1 MLIGAALLAGVCA
14 APLDAGSRPDRAVR
28 ESLCDADETPM
39 FSCAIRQSAK
49 MVALCARPVS
59 GAAAPRLRYLFGA
72 PGKPELSFPSDGQD
86 TASAFRYSRYV
97 RAGVSR
103 HAVWFR
109 NGAFEYAVFA
119 DSNSE
124 SGRLERKYGVS
135 VSAAGGVAPTRT
147 LACRTGKVVNRMPDL
162 EGLIPC
168 QGQGADP
175 ALGCS

>member
-1 MLIGAALLAGVCA
+1 MRGLHRPLVIYRTIDPSSPFSVGF
-14 APLDAGSRPDRAVR
+14 AP
-28 ESLCDADETPM
+28 
-39 FSCAIRQSAK
+39 
-49 MVALCARPVS
+49 PVT
-59 GAAAPRLRYLFGA
+59 GA